1 MGSIHALG
9 RRGAAAALVALAL
22 APASTA
28 SAEAWAPQLAG
39 PRVLHADADG
49 NLDPWPV
56 APDGS
61 RHTVRVSSE
70 TRKVGD
76 KDVVFMVAE
85 HVHRAR
91 DGREQVVRFGEWSTE
106 DERPTTWS
114 PIDVRPLPDG
124 RCLALVER
132 TRPVDEKS
140 WASELWLLTEGAP
153 SRTLDAPVVT
163 DAHLFVDPKSEPIVV
178 MRRGSTIEL
187 WYAGRTTKIAED
199 SDYDWSVAIDGRGR
213 LSVLRYAQ
221 DTRAFFVHSTPALGG
236 TWQSAVIDGRE
247 AGWQHSLALHG
258 DQLWTLYY
266 YYRNAFN
273 KGLKLAVI
281 EDGQVARNT
290 TFRREEETNLGWE
303 PLLGARADGSLR
315 VSFLE
320 DVDEGRR
327 AELAFDSLDAMLAN
341 HPAEVTGSWTDE
353 ARFVEVEAGV
363 RPGLQW
369 WHVGAPDPPEDESPV
384 RYSPSYR
391 YDPGLVTSVFV
402 SARIGSVHLGA
413 TYAQDLL
420 GRTVESEA
428 GPVARRALQLF
439 SGTLGFDELFA
450 GHDVRVT
457 WERAKVE
464 GEYVDATS
472 QRDADTRLDFV
483 EFALIN
489 QWRVKYGLQFRAYDL
504 TEPIYGYYAAPND
517 PKYTFVGAD
526 VVDASIK
533 RIELFLGYSRLDY
546 LTKYETRFFGP
557 VWELGLGGGLGIS
570 TFPDIQLGGR
580 EVGSNVQLALSASAR
595 VGLAYYQRFRA
606 LRGAGAHVS
615 LGYQAWGLSH
625 GFTTGKP
632 DDRKS
637 ETDEE
642 REALTKEDFQSK
654 VAHFQLF
661 HGPYLSVGV
670 VY

>member
-1 MGSIHALG
+1 MPRTTIARASLG
-9 RRGAAAALVALAL
+9 ATLAALTTL
-22 APASTA
+22 APL
-28 SAEAWAPQLAG
+28 SARADAWAPQLAG
-39 PRVLHADADG
+39 PRVLYADPDG
-49 NLDPWPV
+49 QLEPWPV
-56 APDGS
+56 ADDGA

-70 TRKVGD
+70 SRKIGD
-76 KDVVFMVAE
+76 KDVLFQLLE
-85 HVHRAR
+85 HARRAR
-91 DGREQVVRFGEWSTE
+91 DGAEEVQRIAEWSTE
-106 DERPTTWS
+106 DKRPTTWS
-114 PIDVRPLPDG
+114 PIDVRVLPSG
-124 RCLALVER
+124 PCLALVTR
-132 TRPVDEKS
+132 TTPVDEDGWKT
-140 WASELWLLTEGAP
+140 ELLLLSDGAVV
-153 SRTLDAPVVT
+153 RTLDAPIAT
-163 DAHLFVDPKSEPIVV
+163 DARLFVDPRGEPVIA
-178 MRRGSTIEL
+178 MRRGPTIEL
-187 WYAGRTTKIAED
+187 WHEGRSTQVTDD
-199 SDYDWSVAIDGRGR
+199 SDYDWSVAVDARGR
-213 LSVLRYAQ
+213 LSILSYARA
-221 DTRAFFVHSTPALGG
+221 TRAFFVHSAPAPGG
-236 TWQSAVIDGRE
+236 PWQSAVIDGRE

-258 DQLWTLYY
+258 EKVWTLYY

-320 DVDEGRR
+320 NVDEGRR
-327 AELAFDSLDAMLAN
+327 AELAFDSLEAMLAN
-341 HPAEVTGSWTDE
+341 HPPEVTGTWTDE

-363 RPGLQW
+363 RPGFQW
-369 WHVGAPDPPEDESPV
+369 WHVGAPNPPSEDAPV
-384 RYSPSYR
+384 QYSPSYR

-402 SARIGSVHLGA
+402 AARIGSVHVGA

-420 GRTVESEA
+420 GRTVESA
-428 GPVARRALQLF
+428 VGPVARRALQLF
-439 SGTLGFDELFA
+439 SGTLGVDELFG

-464 GEYVDATS
+464 GEYTDATS
-472 QRDADTRLDFV
+472 QRDASTRLDFI
-483 EFALIN
+483 ELALLN
-489 QWRVKYGLQFRAYDL
+489 QWRLKYGLQFRAYDL

-517 PKYTFVGAD
+517 PVYSFVGAD

-546 LTKYETRFFGP
+546 LTKYETRFLGP

-570 TFPDIQLGGR
+570 TFPNIQLGGR
-580 EVGSNVQLALSASAR
+580 DVGSNLELALSASAR
-595 VGLAYYQRFRA
+595 VGLAYYQRFHA
-606 LRGAGAHVS
+606 LRGAGAHVT
-615 LGYQAWGLSH
+615 LGYQAWGLTH

-637 ETDEE
+637 ETDQEKE
-642 REALTKEDFQSK
+642 DLTKEDFQTK